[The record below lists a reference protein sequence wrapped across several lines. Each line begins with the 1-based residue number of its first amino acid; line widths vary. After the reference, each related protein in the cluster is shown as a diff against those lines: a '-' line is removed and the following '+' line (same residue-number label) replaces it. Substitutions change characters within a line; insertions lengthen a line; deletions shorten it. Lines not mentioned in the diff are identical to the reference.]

1 MTRLQWIIVVV
12 LFVVMTGYS
21 TGFSVSRDD
30 LNKINTKIE
39 QTKKKIS
46 ETKYKENSVLGNL
59 LKNQQELE
67 RINDNIENLNSK
79 LGTTEE
85 RLRIIS
91 SELDKAQTEL
101 GQIKTEI
108 GGREGVLDVRLVA
121 VYKYGYRNWLEVVL
135 SSESYLDF
143 LERVEMTAKYVRS
156 DLHILQKLR
165 DRQGTIIEKKA
176 VISKK
181 QQELAGQKIV
191 YANLQSQHKQE
202 KSRQL
207 IIYQRNQGE
216 LATLQKNRKALEE
229 ALDELLQTSKEM
241 EAQIRELQKQ
251 NASIANGSGLY
262 RWPVNGRITSYFGF
276 RVHPILRKRKYHTG
290 IDIAALSGTPIVAA
304 DNGVVIFSGSNG
316 GYGRMVII
324 DHGKEKATLYAH
336 CSVLLVEPD
345 QTVEKGRT
353 IAKVGSTGLSTGP
366 HLHFE
371 IRKNGLPVDPLPY
384 LPK

>member
-1 MTRLQWIIVVV
+1 MTRLQRIIAVV
-12 LFVVMTGYS
+12 LFLVTTGYS
-21 TGFSVSRDD
+21 TGFSVSPDD
-30 LNKINTKIE
+30 LHKINTKIE

-67 RINDNIENLNSK
+67 RINDNIGILNSK

-91 SELDKAQTEL
+91 SELNKAQTEL

-121 VYKYGYRNWLEVVL
+121 VYKYGYRNWLEVL
-135 SSESYLDF
+135 FTSESYLDF
-143 LERVEMTAKYVRS
+143 LERLEMTAKYVRS

-176 VISKK
+176 EISKK

-191 YANLQSQHKQE
+191 YDNLQAQHKQE

-207 IIYQRNQGE
+207 TMYQRNQGE

-251 NASIANGSGLY
+251 NVSIANGSGVY
-262 RWPVNGRITSYFGF
+262 RWPVSGRITSYFGY
-276 RVHPILRKRKYHTG
+276 RIHPVLRKRKYHTG
-290 IDIAALSGTPIVAA
+290 LDIAAQSGTPIAAA

-316 GYGRMVII
+316 GYGKMIAI
-324 DHGKEKATLYAH
+324 DHGKEQASLYAH
-336 CSVLLVEPD
+336 CSALLVERG
-345 QTVEKGRT
+345 QTVEKGQT
-353 IAKVGSTGLSTGP
+353 IARVGTTGLSTGP

-384 LPK
+384 LPR